1 MQKHEFAVDRVYGA
15 DSSKTEKIYGEVAQE
30 LVPWIWGGGISTLF
44 AYGQTGS
51 GKTFT
56 VTGITN
62 LVVDE
67 IMAMAMAEVEN
78 HELYVCCFELLGKK
92 AYGM

>member
-1 MQKHEFAVDRVYGA
+1 MQKHEFAVNRVYGP
-15 DSSKTEKIYGEVAQE
+15 DRQTEYIYDEVAQE
-30 LVPWIWGGGISTLF
+30 LVPWIWAGGISTLF

-67 IMAMAMAEVEN
+67 MIAMAEVETR
-78 HELYVCCFELLGKK
+78 EFYVSCFELLGKK
-92 AYGM
+92 AYGMRFS

>member
-1 MQKHEFAVDRVYGA
+1 MYGPDELTENIYHEV
-15 DSSKTEKIYGEVAQE
+15 TQE
-30 LVPWIWGGGISTLF
+30 LVPWIWAGGISTLF

-67 IMAMAMAEVEN
+67 MMAMSQVEN
-78 HELYVCCFELLGKK
+78 RVFYVCCFELLGKK
-92 AYGM
+92 AYGK

>member
-1 MQKHEFAVDRVYGA
+1 M
-15 DSSKTEKIYGEVAQE
+15 
-30 LVPWIWGGGISTLF
+30 F
-44 AYGQTGS
+44 AYGQTAS

-67 IMAMAMAEVEN
+67 MMAMVEVEKR
-78 HELYVCCFELLGKK
+78 EFYVSCFELLGKK